1 MGNSVKKSNIIIVGL
16 DNSGKSTLIN
26 FLKPKNKKEQDLAA
40 TVGFKVE
47 NFNQSNIE
55 FTVFDMSG
63 QSKYRTLW
71 EKHYADIDAIIFVV
85 DASDELRFGVARN
98 ELELILEN

>member
-1 MGNSVKKSNIIIVGL
+1 MGNSNKKSNIIIVGL

-26 FLKPKNKKEQDLAA
+26 CLKPKHKQEQELSA

-47 NFNQSNIE
+47 NFNKLGFD

-63 QSKYRTLW
+63 QGKYRSLW
-71 EKHYADIDAIIFVV
+71 EKHYGSIDAVIFVI
-85 DASDELRFGVARN
+85 DSADELRFGVAKN
-98 ELELILEN
+98 ELEMILEN

>member
-1 MGNSVKKSNIIIVGL
+1 MGNLFDSGVKSKIVIVGL

-26 FLKPKNKKEQDLAA
+26 FLKPKKLQQNELAA

-47 NFNQSNIE
+47 QFQKASIN

-63 QSKYRTLW
+63 
-71 EKHYADIDAIIFVV
+71 
-85 DASDELRFGVARN
+85 
-98 ELELILEN
+98 